1 MHPKYQR
8 IAQELELNIRSGQF
22 RDRLPTEAQLCAR
35 YGCSRQTIR
44 SALALLEHQGMILRR
59 QGSGAYVS
67 PAAGDSRRIVLLLP
81 DREEYTAPAQLQEAR
96 EAARQAGFTL
106 TCLETGDDPA
116 REAEHLSR
124 LLRRPPGGIVLQ
136 PITDV
141 LGTGNGP
148 LLAQIR
154 EARIPLVY
162 LNGRYD
168 THSPAVV
175 TEDAPGAGLLAT
187 HLAAAGHRSIAAILK
202 WDESRGLARYRGLLE
217 GAKGAGIAF
226 RPENCL
232 WYSQAER
239 ARLLAGDDA
248 MLHRFCREI
257 RGDCT
262 AAVCFNDEIAYRLR
276 RVLQARGESLRLVS
290 FDNSYLAREASLTSL
305 GTACA
310 PAAAAGAYL
319 TARLTDLPRLNW
331 TLTRRRSG

>member
-8 IAQELELNIRSGQF
+8 IAQELELNIRSGQL

-217 GAKGAGIAF
+217 GA
-226 RPENCL
+226 R
-232 WYSQAER
+232 ER
-239 ARLLAGDDA
+239 ASPSGRKIACGIPRQSGPGCWQGTMPCSTGSAGKS
-248 MLHRFCREI
+248 
-257 RGDCT
+257 G
-262 AAVCFNDEIAYRLR
+262 
-276 RVLQARGESLRLVS
+276 
-290 FDNSYLAREASLTSL
+290 
-305 GTACA
+305 GTAPLRCA
-310 PAAAAGAYL
+310 STTRLP
-319 TARLTDLPRLNW
+319 TA
-331 TLTRRRSG
+331 SGGCCKPGGSPSAW